1 MELIELIE
9 TIEQIET
16 KKGGVIGKLRSPK
29 MDAET
34 SAPLEAAASKSD
46 PF

>member
-16 KKGGVIGKLRSPK
+16 KKGGVIGELRSPK
-29 MDAET
+29 KID
-34 SAPLEAAASKSD
+34 LIFQILNQCINIKI
-46 PF
+46 

>member
-16 KKGGVIGKLRSPK
+16 KKGGVIGHVK
-29 MDAET
+29 
-34 SAPLEAAASKSD
+34 
-46 PF
+46 